1 MKKSIKGQENN
12 SASLYFRPDEF
23 IDSSLTVTQEKTHEE
38 KEKETVAVLNL
49 VGGVQDLRPEVYLP

>member
-23 IDSSLTVTQEKTHEE
+23 IDSSLTVAQEE
-38 KEKETVAVLNL
+38 KREEEKTVAVLNL
-49 VGGVQDLRPEVYLP
+49 VGGMQDLRPEVYLP

>member
-1 MKKSIKGQENN
+1 MKKSIKGQENS

-23 IDSSLTVTQEKTHEE
+23 IDSSLTVAQEE
-38 KEKETVAVLNL
+38 KCEEEETVAVLNL

>member
-23 IDSSLTVTQEKTHEE
+23 IDSSLIVAQEE
-38 KEKETVAVLNL
+38 KCEEEKTVAVLNL

>member
-23 IDSSLTVTQEKTHEE
+23 IDSSLTVAQEE
-38 KEKETVAVLNL
+38 KCEAEKTVAVLNL
-49 VGGVQDLRPEVYLP
+49 VGGMQDLRPEVYLP

>member
-23 IDSSLTVTQEKTHEE
+23 IDSSMTVVQEKKCEEE
-38 KEKETVAVLNL
+38 KTVAVLNL
-49 VGGVQDLRPEVYLP
+49 VGEAQDLRPEVYLP

>member
-23 IDSSLTVTQEKTHEE
+23 IDSSLTVAQEKKCEEE
-38 KEKETVAVLNL
+38 KTVAVLNL
-49 VGGVQDLRPEVYLP
+49 GIGGVQDLRPEVYLP

>member
-23 IDSSLTVTQEKTHEE
+23 IDSSLTVAQEE
-38 KEKETVAVLNL
+38 KCEEENTVAVLNL
-49 VGGVQDLRPEVYLP
+49 VGEVQDLRPEVYLP

>member
-1 MKKSIKGQENN
+1 MKKSIKGQENS

-23 IDSSLTVTQEKTHEE
+23 IDSSLTVAQEKKCEEE
-38 KEKETVAVLNL
+38 KTVAVLNL

>member
-23 IDSSLTVTQEKTHEE
+23 IDSSMTVVQEKKCEEE
-38 KEKETVAVLNL
+38 KTVAVLNL